1 MVVPGEGGISMSSNR
16 RRRRRKEN
24 AADRERRPVWRR
36 VALLIT
42 VVLIFSGV
50 ILANMGRSAKRGG
63 GAQPL
68 SGVNLVKQ
76 YIYAGGR
83 LVSTKEP

>member
-1 MVVPGEGGISMSSNR
+1 MSRSK

-24 AADRERRPVWRR
+24 QADPEPRPAWRR
-36 VALLIT
+36 AVLLIS

-50 ILANMGRSAKRGG
+50 ILANIGRKPNRGG
-63 GAQPL
+63 SAPQT
-68 SGVNLVKQ
+68 GVNLVKQ
-76 YIYAGGR
+76 YIYVGGR